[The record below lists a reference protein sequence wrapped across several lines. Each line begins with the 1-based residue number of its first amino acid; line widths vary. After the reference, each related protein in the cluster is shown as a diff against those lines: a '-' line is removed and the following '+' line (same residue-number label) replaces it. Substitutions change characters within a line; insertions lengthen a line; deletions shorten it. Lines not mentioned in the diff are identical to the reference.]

1 MVPLSW
7 ELTPSTFFPSQVGT
21 DMLTEPVNR
30 TWGPTLGIWNG
41 QEPKAEGFTQVILW
55 AQGEWQKP

>member
-1 MVPLSW
+1 
-7 ELTPSTFFPSQVGT
+7 
-21 DMLTEPVNR
+21 MLTEPVNR